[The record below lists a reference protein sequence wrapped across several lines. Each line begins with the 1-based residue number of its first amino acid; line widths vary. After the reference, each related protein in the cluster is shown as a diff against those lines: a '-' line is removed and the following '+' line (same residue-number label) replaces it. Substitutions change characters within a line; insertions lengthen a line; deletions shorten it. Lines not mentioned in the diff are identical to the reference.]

1 MPGFFRWPCHAFLF
15 VFCSDSLTGN
25 RHERF
30 GLQADVVSYFKHKHG
45 IEVRYPELPCLQL
58 GNPGNCVPLE
68 FVTVMGGGGFTL
80 WGVQILESNKNPEV
94 FQMNRLPLT
103 SWLYLILLIVFVNDS
118 IQITIVAFEFWAS
131 LFRRSCRSTVLS
143 FFFCASEIHPLVA
156 ESAGEHNLEVGKL
169 RTEFQVEVPQQFS
182 FRLDKMKSQMRIRKS
197 EGCNH
202 VDCLAKVFSGNLEML
217 QHQLCGYQVTRKTA
231 MPPSQRR
238 DQIEQ
243 ALRNNTLGADLRL
256 GWLEMIYFDVRSW
269 MISWNH
275 VLDFHGKPLVDSNEI
290 SQSFCN
296 MMSYL

>member
-143 FFFCASEIHPLVA
+143 FFFVLLKFIHLWPNRQANTTWRL
-156 ESAGEHNLEVGKL
+156 ESWELNFK
-169 RTEFQVEVPQQFS
+169 
-182 FRLDKMKSQMRIRKS
+182 
-197 EGCNH
+197 
-202 VDCLAKVFSGNLEML
+202 
-217 QHQLCGYQVTRKTA
+217 
-231 MPPSQRR
+231 
-238 DQIEQ
+238 
-243 ALRNNTLGADLRL
+243 
-256 GWLEMIYFDVRSW
+256 
-269 MISWNH
+269 
-275 VLDFHGKPLVDSNEI
+275 
-290 SQSFCN
+290 
-296 MMSYL
+296 